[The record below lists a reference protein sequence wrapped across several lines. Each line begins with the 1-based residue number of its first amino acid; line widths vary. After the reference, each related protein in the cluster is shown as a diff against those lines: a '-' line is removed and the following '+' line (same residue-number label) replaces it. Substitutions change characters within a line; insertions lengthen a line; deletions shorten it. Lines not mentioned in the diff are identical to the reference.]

1 MRALFDE
8 MIVADTGS
16 TDGTPDIAR
25 QLGAKLVHFPWIDH
39 FAAARNEALRHATGE
54 WVFWMDA
61 DDRLDADNCER
72 LGRLLGELP
81 ADNVAFACKCLCVPK
96 QEGEPGTV
104 VDHIRLFRNLPG
116 LQWEHRIHEQ
126 ILTALRRRGATSRW
140 CDVVIQHLGYRDPAL
155 LKQKLER
162 DLRHLTK
169 EYAEQPNHPFTLF
182 NMGITYQEL
191 GRLAEALD
199 FFRRSLR
206 GSVVSDSIVRKL
218 YASIAR
224 CERLLGRP
232 GEALTTSREGR
243 AHYPEDVEMLIQ
255 ESEALDAL
263 GDRSAATRCLER
275 ILLGRDGE
283 HFASVAT
290 GLGGYITRHNLAVH
304 YLQAGRLEEAEE
316 QWQQALAEQPGYGP
330 ALRGLADVPWPGR
343 RGGNHRDTSPFDMP
357 SRGATWLCRWRN
369 GEIARLTAMEEMEET
384 DGNGGNGGS

>member
-1 MRALFDE
+1 
-8 MIVADTGS
+8 
-16 TDGTPDIAR
+16 
-25 QLGAKLVHFPWIDH
+25 
-39 FAAARNEALRHATGE
+39 
-54 WVFWMDA
+54 MDA
-61 DDRLDADNCER
+61 DDRLDAENCER

-81 ADNVAFACKCLCVPK
+81 ADNMAFACKCLCVPK
-96 QEGEPGTV
+96 QADEPGTV

-116 LQWEHRIHEQ
+116 LQWEH
-126 ILTALRRRGATSRW
+126 
-140 CDVVIQHLGYRDPAL
+140 
-155 LKQKLER
+155 
-162 DLRHLTK
+162 
-169 EYAEQPNHPFTLF
+169 HPFTLF

-191 GRLAEALD
+191 GRIAEALD

-206 GSVVSDSIVRKL
+206 GSAVSDSIVRKL
-218 YASIAR
+218 YLSIAR

-263 GDRSAATRCLER
+263 TRCLER

-330 ALRGLADVPWPGR
+330 ALRGLADVRWPGR
-343 RGGNHRDTSPFDMP
+343 RGGNYRDASPFDMP
-357 SRGATWLCRWRN
+357 RRGSNLAVPP
-369 GEIARLTAMEEMEET
+369 A
-384 DGNGGNGGS
+384 